1 MRDLQEKS
9 TLLSSLNENLIRE
22 MKCSTVNDPKKGP
35 YKLKKSEIS
44 RSCSSW
50 RLTEVV
56 GLSCV
61 SHMQYA
67 EN

>member
-1 MRDLQEKS
+1 M
-9 TLLSSLNENLIRE
+9 T
-22 MKCSTVNDPKKGP
+22 KKGQ

-61 SHMQYA
+61 SHTQYA
-67 EN
+67 ENLLNPHSGFQKLEWIASV